1 LKVDGCKVLITERI
15 PKLIGFRIAGRPLRY
30 LPSRIFPMM
39 SGSQPQKSKADRID
53 GLLSFCAF
61 LAVFTAVFQLAE
73 GHYLRAVMAGV
84 LLLVVVPWLGKRW
97 INRNG

>member
-1 LKVDGCKVLITERI
+1 MI
-15 PKLIGFRIAGRPLRY
+15 
-30 LPSRIFPMM
+30 
-39 SGSQPQKSKADRID
+39 SGSQPQKSKVDRID
-53 GLLSFCAF
+53 GLLSVCAS
-61 LAVFTAVFQLAE
+61 LAVFMGIFSQQ